1 MYQYF
6 VESFLLD
13 LVLNDIVVS
22 VYVSEFVFSSIQL
35 FILFIFGLC

>member
-6 VESFLLD
+6 VESFMLD

>member
-6 VESFLLD
+6 FESFMLD